1 MGGRGGSSGM
11 GGAKPVSKMSA
22 KIFYNSAKKSTAL
35 RSNYVV
41 ERDKAIEKAIRQGDT
56 SFIQSI
62 NSKKEAERV
71 SDYLQ
76 VRKDESNRTLA
87 KLGSAEAVYKNQ
99 RAAIEHRNITH
110 MSVAMQ
116 DKMHEFSKRPEPVDR
131 TLFHSKTTT
140 TYDRW
145 YKRQKANFEA
155 WWNGSSKK

>member
-11 GGAKPVSKMSA
+11 SGAKPVSKMSA

-35 RSNYVV
+35 RGNYVV

-76 VRKDESNRTLA
+76 GRKDESNRKLA

-116 DKMHEFSKRPEPVDR
+116 DKMHEFSKQPEPVDR
-131 TLFHSKTTT
+131 TLFHSKTTA
-140 TYDRW
+140 TYDKW

-155 WWNGSSKK
+155 WWNGSGKK